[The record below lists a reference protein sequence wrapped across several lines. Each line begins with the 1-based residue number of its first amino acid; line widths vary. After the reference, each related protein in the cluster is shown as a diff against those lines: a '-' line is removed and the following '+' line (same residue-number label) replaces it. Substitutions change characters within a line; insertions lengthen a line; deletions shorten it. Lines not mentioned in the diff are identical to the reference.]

1 MYPNDPYAYLNIK
14 NYDNNKIEN
23 ILSSADT
30 ISKLSQTI
38 NYYSKSQKDGSIA
51 HYLKKY
57 KNVPIWVLINYLNLG
72 ELRHML
78 SQSTGTL
85 QNKVAKDFTEFVNQN
100 ILVNTKEPFHS
111 ETLNSLLKNINEVRN
126 ICAHNNRIIGFK
138 CRQDAKYWEP
148 LHSKY
153 NINEKSERRSV
164 YTVFISLQCFIS
176 KTEYGILHNSIL
188 KRIKRL
194 SKNLHTISINEILSQ
209 LGFPEDWHLKEQK
222 IDQ

>member
-1 MYPNDPYAYLNIK
+1 
-14 NYDNNKIEN
+14 
-23 ILSSADT
+23 
-30 ISKLSQTI
+30 
-38 NYYSKSQKDGSIA
+38 
-51 HYLKKY
+51 
-57 KNVPIWVLINYLNLG
+57 
-72 ELRHML
+72 ML

-100 ILVNTKEPFHS
+100 ILVNIKEPFHL